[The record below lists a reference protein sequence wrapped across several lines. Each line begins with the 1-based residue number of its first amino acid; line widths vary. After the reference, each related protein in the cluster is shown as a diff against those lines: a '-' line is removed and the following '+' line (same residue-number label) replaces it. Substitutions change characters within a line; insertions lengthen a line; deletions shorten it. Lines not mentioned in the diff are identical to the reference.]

1 MSSAGEKILG
11 SIREA
16 RAVLRGEAEGK
27 FVVHVPET
35 VDVAGSAPPEGA
47 ARAFLKAMEREPAA
61 ARRALLA

>member
-35 VDVAGSAPPEGA
+35 VDAGSFACPRPGLPRLSGA
-47 ARAFLKAMEREPAA
+47 
-61 ARRALLA
+61 